1 MGNNENTKHSN
12 IFKHTR
18 SSAKSISEHIGIL
31 YHFQSL
37 VADHKHV
44 HKEVLHIIR
53 ITARFIIRCDGNIDI
68 DSHQ

>member
-44 HKEVLHIIR
+44 RHATTILSLQAQR
-53 ITARFIIRCDGNIDI
+53 STTYN
-68 DSHQ
+68 